1 MAANWYSSS
10 SSKLNDIP
18 LSILFIVLLVL
29 ILLSAFFS
37 GSETG
42 LMRLNRYR
50 LKHLADKNHGGARR
64 ALELL
69 SDPDKLIS
77 LILLGN
83 NFVNILIT
91 QLATYIGYRVFGDA
105 GIAITTGVLT
115 LVMLLF
121 AEVTP
126 KTLAASRPE
135 RIAFPA
141 AYVYKPLSRLLS
153 PLVWI
158 INCLSRWLVTPF
170 QSAQQTAT
178 GDALT
183 SDELRVA
190 VSETHGL
197 IPDSHREML
206 LSILDLEKVT
216 VDDIMVPRSEI
227 IGIDLEESWSDT
239 LKQITTLSYT
249 RIPIYSGNIDK
260 LVGMVQ
266 LRKILPLLMDDDF
279 NAGDLEKLT
288 RRSYFIPEGT
298 PLTTQLINFRKNKRR
313 MGFVVDEYGDIQ
325 GLVTIEDILEE
336 IVGEFTTDPADL
348 HQPFYQDEDGSFLID
363 GSTHIR
369 DINRNLNVDLP
380 SDGPRTLNGLILEHM
395 EFIPESGTSLKI
407 NHYPMEI
414 MQVKN
419 NMVKTARLFTE
430 QISAK
435 QKLQSELPFDG

>member
-1 MAANWYSSS
+1 MNE
-10 SSKLNDIP
+10 IP
-18 LSILFIVLLVL
+18 LYSLFIILLVL

-50 LKHLADKNHGGARR
+50 LKHLAEKNHGGARR

-77 LILLGN
+77 LIVLGN
-83 NFVNILIT
+83 NFINRLIS
-91 QLATYIGYRVFGDA
+91 QLAPYLGYRLYGDA
-105 GIAITTGVLT
+105 GIAIATGLLT
-115 LVMLLF
+115 LVLLLF

-126 KTLAASRPE
+126 KTLAANRPE
-135 RIAFPA
+135 KIAFPA
-141 AYVYKPLSRLLS
+141 AYVYKPLSRILG

-158 INCLSRWLVTPF
+158 INWFSKLVQAPF
-170 QSAQQTAT
+170 QGPAQSAAN
-178 GDALT
+178 DALT

-197 IPDSHREML
+197 IPDSHRDML
-206 LSILDLEKVT
+206 LSILDLEKVS

-227 IGIDLEESWSDT
+227 IGIDLEDSWNDI
-239 LKQITTLSYT
+239 LKQITKLSYT
-249 RIPIYSGNIDK
+249 RIPIYSGDIDN
-260 LVGMVQ
+260 LVGIAQ
-266 LRKILPLLMDDDF
+266 LRKILPLMMEDDF
-279 NAGDLEKLT
+279 NPDSLVKLT
-288 RRSYFIPEGT
+288 RDGYFIPEGT

-325 GLVTIEDILEE
+325 GLVAIEDILEE
-336 IVGEFTTDPADL
+336 IVGEFTTDPTAL
-348 HQPFYQDEDGSFLID
+348 HQPFYQDDDGSFLID

-369 DINRNLNVDLP
+369 DINRNLNVNLP

-395 EFIPESGTSLKI
+395 EFIPEAGTSLKM
-407 NHYPMEI
+407 NNYPIEI

-419 NMVKTARLFTE
+419 NMVKTARLSTKR
-430 QISAK
+430 ISVLPK
-435 QKLQSELPFDG
+435 PQSELPFDG

>member
-1 MAANWYSSS
+1 MNEIS
-10 SSKLNDIP
+10 
-18 LSILFIVLLVL
+18 LSLLFVILLVL

-50 LKHLADKNHGGARR
+50 LKHLAEKNHGGARR

-69 SDPDKLIS
+69 GDPDKLIS

-91 QLATYIGYRVFGDA
+91 QLATYIGYQVYGDV
-105 GIAITTGVLT
+105 GIAIATGLLT
-115 LVMLLF
+115 IVILLF

-135 RIAFPA
+135 KIAFPA

-153 PLVWI
+153 PLVWV
-158 INCLSRWLVTPF
+158 INWLSRWLVAPF
-170 QSAQQTAT
+170 QNTAQSATN
-178 GDALT
+178 DALN

-206 LSILDLEKVT
+206 LSILDLERVS

-227 IGIDLEESWSDT
+227 IGIDLEDSWSDT
-239 LKQITTLSYT
+239 LKQITTLSYS
-249 RIPIYSGNIDK
+249 RIPLYSGNIDN
-260 LVGMVQ
+260 LVGIVQ
-266 LRKILPLLMDDDF
+266 LRKILPLLLNDDF
-279 NAGDLEKLT
+279 NAGDLETLT

-369 DINRNLNVDLP
+369 EINRNLNVDLP

-419 NMVKTARLFTE
+419 NMVKTARLFTQ
-430 QISAK
+430 QIPVK
-435 QKLQSELPFDG
+435 QKPHSELASDG